1 MLLLAAP
8 ASLVAVLQL
17 GRLHPDEV
25 YQALEPAYF
34 RVHGYGILAWE
45 WREGLRNWALPFAL
59 AGLLKVCDVLHLSDP
74 RAYRAVL
81 ELPQL
86 ALHAWALS
94 AAYRFSRRRLEDERS
109 ALLATALLALW
120 GLTLEFA
127 GRTLGESISASFLF
141 VAFEAI
147 DREEGS
153 PRAGALGG
161 LALGLAVVARYGS
174 VVFVV
179 AGLASLAL
187 RRRWR
192 ALGAAAGAGAA
203 VAAGLAALDWATWG
217 RPLHSLL
224 AYADFNVLSGKSAQ
238 TFGAAP
244 PGFYAWPLFA
254 LTPLWVWP
262 GLWLAAPRERLRLS
276 APAAAAALYLVTVAA
291 TAHKESRFLYPAQQ
305 LLALAAAPA
314 FTRWVLARA
323 PRLREG
329 LFAAALASGLGLY
342 VLPPPDLADVRGDQ
356 LRAIVR
362 ATRDPAATGLL
373 IVGEGVWGA
382 GGYFYIGKR
391 IPWTVA
397 DWPQDANF
405 QGAMHAPQI
414 NRAVT
419 INGQCLAEL
428 QQAGFRVVG
437 EEGRETI
444 LAR

>member
-1 MLLLAAP
+1 MFLLAAP

-45 WREGLRNWALPFAL
+45 WRDGIRNWALPLAL
-59 AGLLKVCDVLHLSDP
+59 AALLKLCDVVQISNP
-74 RAYRAVL
+74 RVYRAVL

-86 ALHAWALS
+86 ALHAWALG
-94 AAYRFSRRRLEDERS
+94 AAYRFARRRLDGERS
-109 ALLATALLALW
+109 ALLATALIALW
-120 GLTLEFA
+120 GMTLAFA
-127 GRTLGESISASFLF
+127 GRTLGESISASFLL
-141 VAFEAI
+141 VAFEAL
-147 DREEGS
+147 DREEDDA
-153 PRAGALGG
+153 RAGALGG

-174 VVFVV
+174 AVFVL

-192 ALGAAAGAGAA
+192 ALGAAVGAGAV

-224 AYADFNVLSGKSAQ
+224 AYADFNVLSGRGAQ

-262 GLWLAAPRERLRLS
+262 GLWLAASRERFRLS
-276 APAAAAALYLVTVAA
+276 VPAAAAVLYVLAVAV
-291 TAHKESRFLYPAQQ
+291 TAHKESRFLYPAQA

-314 FTRWVLARA
+314 FTRWALERA
-323 PRLREG
+323 PRRREG
-329 LFAAALASGLGLY
+329 LLAAAFASGLGLF
-342 VLPPPDLADVRGDQ
+342 VLPPPDLADFRGDQ
-356 LRAIVR
+356 FRAIVR
-362 ATRDPAATGLL
+362 AVRDPQASGLL
-373 IVGEGVWGA
+373 IVGDGIWGV
-382 GGYFYIGKR
+382 GGYFYVGKR

-397 DWPQDANF
+397 DSPQDRSF
-405 QGAMHAPQI
+405 QDAVRAPQF

-419 INGQCLAEL
+419 IEGHALAEL
-428 QQAGFRVVG
+428 QQAGFRITG
-437 EEGRETI
+437 QEGRETI